1 MSVVLPPWKLLVGFQ
16 PYKLSATVTASNNEY
31 VLILNGTFLDGCIG
45 VIVGPADDD
54 AASEVGSNDVD
65 GTEDDD
71 TVSVIEDSGGN
82 RRCPA
87 VTREGRVN
95 AVDCSGAAPIAPYT

>member
-1 MSVVLPPWKLLVGFQ
+1 MSVVLPPWKLLVRFQ

-31 VLILNGTFLDGCIG
+31 VLISNGTFLDGCVG
-45 VIVGPADDD
+45 VTVGPAEDD
-54 AASEVGSNDVD
+54 AASELGSNDAD

-71 TVSVIEDSGGN
+71 TVSVIDDSGVN
-82 RRCPA
+82 KRCPA

-95 AVDCSGAAPIAPYT
+95 AVD